1 MTHVPQPSDPGKRAN
16 PYILPVFALIVLA
29 GGIGFGLLERPAIPP
44 ATAKLTPVPP
54 TYAEALKEA
63 ERADAAAAKASAFSA
78 MKADGP
84 RIRRTDSRPLMTAAD
99 RPAHAPSPAARR
111 APVPLVVV
119 SVKPQY
125 PPLARQN
132 RIEGPV
138 EVALKVDTR
147 GRPTDIQAV
156 SGPPALQTA
165 AVQAAEQWRFKP
177 AGAPS
182 DFRIRFDF
190 KLS

>member
-1 MTHVPQPSDPGKRAN
+1 MTHVPHPSDPGKRTN

-29 GGIGFGLLERPAIPP
+29 GGIGFGLLERTALPP

-54 TYAEALKEA
+54 SYEDALKA
-63 ERADAAAAKASAFSA
+63 ALAADAAAAKASAALSSPG
-78 MKADGP
+78 KAEAP
-84 RIRRTDSRPLMTAAD
+84 RNASKPPLSAAD
-99 RPAHAPSPAARR
+99 RPSHAPAALRS
-111 APVPLVVV
+111 ATPLVVV
-119 SVKPQY
+119 SVKPLY
-125 PPLARQN
+125 PPMARQN

-138 EVALKVDTR
+138 EVALKVDR
-147 GRPTDIQAV
+147 QGMPTDIQAV
-156 SGPPALQTA
+156 SGPPALQKA
-165 AVQAAEQWRFKP
+165 AVQAAERWRFKP